1 MSPKSDQRSRRNFIV
16 TSTSAA
22 TAAAVSSVLVACG
35 GSSAPAAEFKYGVAS
50 GDPLADRVMLWT
62 HAKVADSAAV
72 VGLTWQVATK
82 SPTYT
87 AAIGKT
93 ISVAAT
99 GAVTYA

>member
-1 MSPKSDQRSRRNFIV
+1 MSAMSSKSSRRNFIV

-62 HAKVADSAAV
+62 HAKIADSA
-72 VGLTWQVATK
+72 
-82 SPTYT
+82 
-87 AAIGKT
+87 
-93 ISVAAT
+93 AAT